1 MSLSS
6 KIADARAQFNLTKNA
21 VDNCPQFAKLPQ
33 IMKNNLTDWVL
44 TLVLAV
50 LAVAGAVLVLRTV
63 MQTRELRTINT
74 LATSQNNFIGQ
85 SQVLLNDVAAY
96 NQKNPSPELTKLLQ
110 SLQAKPAAH

>member
-1 MSLSS
+1 
-6 KIADARAQFNLTKNA
+6 
-21 VDNCPQFAKLPQ
+21 
-33 IMKNNLTDWVL
+33 MKNDLSNWVL

-50 LAVAGAVLVLRTV
+50 LAVAGAVFVLRTV
-63 MQTRELRTINT
+63 MQTREWHTINI
-74 LATSQNNFIGQ
+74 LAANQNNFIGQ